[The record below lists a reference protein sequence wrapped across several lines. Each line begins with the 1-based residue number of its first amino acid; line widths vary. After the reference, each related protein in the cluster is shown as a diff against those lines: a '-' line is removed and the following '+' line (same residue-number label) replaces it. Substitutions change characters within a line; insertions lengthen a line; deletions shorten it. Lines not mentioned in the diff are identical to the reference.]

1 MWGAALRAKDER
13 QVLQVPQGD
22 HSAGVNDLLR
32 RFANWH
38 DATVDLPGTYY
49 LQIVSWLFKE
59 NRLAEGRFIALG
71 RRIDLSTI
79 CHPLF
84 MLAASDDELVNADQL
99 FATARHAGTPKR
111 KIETATA
118 PCGHLALFL
127 GAETLKQ
134 SWARIA
140 RWLGEDLAVL

>member
-1 MWGAALRAKDER
+1 
-13 QVLQVPQGD
+13 
-22 HSAGVNDLLR
+22 VNDLLR
-32 RFANWH
+32 HFASWY

-59 NRLAEGRFIALG
+59 NRLAEGRFVALG
-71 RRIDLSTI
+71 RRIDLSAI

-84 MLAASDDELVNADQL
+84 MLAARDDELVNADQL
-99 FATARHAGTPKR
+99 FATARHVGTPQR
-111 KIETATA
+111 QIETAMA

-127 GAETLKQ
+127 GAETLAH

-140 RWLGEDLAVL
+140 RWLGEDL